1 MTSVPKHFKHAALS
15 LLVLASLSL
24 AGCQDDAKAPQAA
37 TAESR
42 EAADPR
48 VVTVPENFGAQLQV
62 AVLSKAPVAETLS
75 VAGKVDFD
83 QRRLTRIGASVTGR
97 ITEIQAF
104 PGQQVQV
111 GDSLAVLN
119 STELGQAQL
128 NYLKARAQADLQA
141 RSVERARQLFAAD
154 VIGQAELQRRESEL
168 AVASAEQRGAAD
180 QLKVLG
186 VSGAAISRL
195 GSSGAINSVSTVAA
209 TIAGTVV
216 ERNVTVGQVVQPAES
231 LFVVADLSRVWVT
244 AEVPEQQA
252 AQVRVGQVVD
262 IDVPALGERLRG
274 KLIQVADTVN
284 PETRTLSVRSEVDN
298 QDRRLKPAM
307 LATMLIQAAPVERL
321 VVPAR
326 AVVREGDADQVFVEL
341 APGRYRLTPVKL
353 GPDADGRRAVLSGLE
368 AGQRV
373 LTDGA
378 FHLNNERKRKELE

>member
-1 MTSVPKHFKHAALS
+1 MTSVPKHFKHAALA
-15 LLVLASLSL
+15 LLVLASLNL
-24 AGCQDDAKAPQAA
+24 AGCQDEAKTSPAA
-37 TAESR
+37 SAESR

-48 VVTVPENFGAQLQV
+48 LVTVPENFGAQLKV
-62 AVLSKAPVAETLS
+62 EALSKAPVADTLS

-83 QRRLTRIGASVTGR
+83 QSRLTRIGASVTGR
-97 ITEIQAF
+97 ITEIQVF
-104 PGQQVQV
+104 PGQPVQV

-186 VSGAAISRL
+186 VSPAAINRL

-252 AQVRVGQVVD
+252 GQVKMGQVVD
-262 IDVPALGERLRG
+262 IDVPALGQRLRG
-274 KLIQVADTVN
+274 KLIQVGDAVN
-284 PETRTLSVRSEVDN
+284 PETRTLTVRSEVDN
-298 QDRRLKPAM
+298 KDRSLKPAM
-307 LATMLIQAAPVERL
+307 LATMLIQAAPIEQL

-326 AVVREGDADQVFVEL
+326 AVVREGDADFVFLEQAAGRFRL
-341 APGRYRLTPVKL
+341 APVKL
-353 GPDADGRRAVLSGLE
+353 GPDVEGRRAVLSGLQ